1 MSIALSRAA
10 SRVSTGTAVKAV
22 VARGFATEK
31 QLLEK
36 MTTTKGISKITASMK
51 MVATSK
57 LKGDEMRLAAG
68 KGFAVFSDNL
78 NSPPVDI
85 SDAPESGLYPDV
97 SKIEGKTL
105 ILAISSDKGLCGG
118 VNSYVAKACK
128 VFAADLD
135 AAGKDYS
142 VFIVGDKAR
151 PPLQNTMPEK
161 IVNSINDSWSTPTNF
176 SQVSAIALEVSAQDF
191 DQCVMFYNEF
201 KSIIAYNTSYRMIS
215 AVAYNPEAA
224 EGSEQPLMEYDVEPE
239 DRAEA
244 MESLNQYALAG
255 AMYSSFLDQAAS
267 FQSSQMTAMDNA
279 TNNANE
285 VVESLTIQYNRAR
298 QARITTELIEIISG
312 ASALDG

>member
-1 MSIALSRAA
+1 MSVALSRAA
-10 SRVSTGTAVKAV
+10 SRVPAGIAFKAA

-57 LKGDEMRLAAG
+57 LKGDENRLAMG

-78 NSPPVDI
+78 NQPPVDV
-85 SDAPESGLYPDV
+85 SEGEGYPDA
-97 SKIEGKTL
+97 SQIEGKTM
-105 ILAISSDKGLCGG
+105 ILAITSVKGLCGG

-128 VFAADLD
+128 RLALDLD
-135 AAGKDYS
+135 ANGKEYEI
-142 VFIVGDKAR
+142 FIVGDKGR
-151 PPLQNTMPEK
+151 PPLGNAMPEK
-161 IVNSINDSWSTPTNF
+161 IVTSINDSWNVPTNF
-176 SQVSAIALEVSAQDF
+176 SQVSAMALEVSANEY
-191 DQCVMFYNEF
+191 DQCFMFYNEF
-201 KSIIAYNTSYRMIS
+201 KSIIAYNTSYRKIS
-215 AVAYNPEAA
+215 AIAFNPE
-224 EGSEQPLMEYDVEPE
+224 ETEEQQPLMEYDVEPE
-239 DRAEA
+239 DRQEA

-255 AMYSSFLDQAAS
+255 AMYSSFLDQATS

-285 VVESLTIQYNRAR
+285 VVDKLTIQYNRAR